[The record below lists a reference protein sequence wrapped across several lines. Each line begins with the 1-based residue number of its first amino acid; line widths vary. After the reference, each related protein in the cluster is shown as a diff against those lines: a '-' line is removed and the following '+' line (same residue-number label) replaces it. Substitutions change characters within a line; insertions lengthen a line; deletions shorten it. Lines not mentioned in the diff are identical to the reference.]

1 MTRKS
6 TRSAK
11 ASALTD
17 QQFLAISRALSDPRR
32 FAILQQ
38 VAASTA
44 PAGMACGA
52 LQEHAFLSP
61 ATISHHMKE
70 LAEAGLVVAERDG
83 RCANLTLQRS
93 VWQAYL
99 ERLTAL

>member
-1 MTRKS
+1 MTRK
-6 TRSAK
+6 TTPSAK
-11 ASALTD
+11 AAALND

-38 VAASTA
+38 VAACTA
-44 PAGMACGA
+44 EAGMPCSA
-52 LQEHAFLSP
+52 LQEHAFISP

-70 LAEAGLVVAERDG
+70 LSEAGLVVAERNG

-99 ERLTAL
+99 KRLSAL